1 MYNFSICEVKCLV
14 STWLC
19 PLNVC
24 LDKLI
29 LWTATD
35 TINVAYVN
43 RYVYRVLNCLVLL
56 MAVDTKRQAMHVR
69 GRTKNVRHFACVLQE
84 H

>member
-1 MYNFSICEVKCLV
+1 M
-14 STWLC
+14 STCYC

-29 LWTATD
+29 KQTATD
-35 TINVAYVN
+35 AINVVYVN
-43 RYVYRVLNCLVLL
+43 RYEYRLLNCLVLL

-69 GRTKNVRHFACVLQE
+69 GRTKNVRHFSHV
-84 H
+84 